1 MVLSAAFVFS
11 ANAATLGYG
20 EFIGEYRG
28 NPGQLGNDGVED
40 LLVATGD
47 SRFTDL
53 GTARQLDPAG
63 KWDGDTSAS
72 DRNRWFTSYTDS
84 GMTFSLPNPNK
95 FPGAYKGGDP
105 IVGVWTYNGFEPGVG
120 PGMDATDLFLAVKY
134 SNRFSIFFFPEVNP
148 GDFGFFTSDPRLI
161 AGVDACAGGLTADCM
176 TMNLVGLKRNG
187 SYKKLVPYGLS
198 NVTAYWP
205 PVDASATVPLPPSAV
220 FMITAILALG
230 GVASVRRIESKN
242 APKKT

>member
-1 MVLSAAFVFS
+1 MSIERRFCVALRFTLFYGLTLVLVLSAAFVFS
-11 ANAATLGYG
+11 ANAATFGYG
-20 EFIGEYRG
+20 EFVGEYRG

-47 SRFTDL
+47 SRFADL

-72 DRNRWFTSYTDS
+72 DRNRWFTSYTDG

-120 PGMDATDLFLAVKY
+120 PGMDAT
-134 SNRFSIFFFPEVNP
+134 REVRCFRVAP
-148 GDFGFFTSDPRLI
+148 CRWSTSRGSTI
-161 AGVDACAGGLTADCM
+161 AGFRECWRHLGAC
-176 TMNLVGLKRNG
+176 
-187 SYKKLVPYGLS
+187 
-198 NVTAYWP
+198 
-205 PVDASATVPLPPSAV
+205 
-220 FMITAILALG
+220 
-230 GVASVRRIESKN
+230 
-242 APKKT
+242 